1 MLPLPGSPA
10 ETRLGGTPAAGG
22 GAGLRPGS
30 RGSGADDSATTR
42 LDVDDLARVR
52 RTRAPSGG
60 TDAGPAGAPNGT
72 PTAPPPAQQAAG
84 ASSPVRQGPPPPPP
98 PPAAE
103 PGEEQVDD
111 STREAV
117 ARLDDE
123 VLVID
128 EEPLFHLGR
137 CRYLYGR
144 EVIGLPASE
153 ALELGFGGCSW
164 CTPVAAL
171 SEQRGADTRR

>member
-1 MLPLPGSPA
+1 MPGSPA
-10 ETRLGGTPAAGG
+10 ETRLGGTPAAGA
-22 GAGLRPGS
+22 GARSGS

-52 RTRAPSGG
+52 RTRAPSGS
-60 TDAGPAGAPNGT
+60 TDATAAGAPG
-72 PTAPPPAQQAAG
+72 APPPAQQPAG
-84 ASSPVRQGPPPPPP
+84 ASGPARQGPPPPPP
-98 PPAAE
+98 PPPPATE
-103 PGEEQVDD
+103 PDEEQIDD
-111 STREAV
+111 AAREAV
-117 ARLDDE
+117 GRLDDE

-144 EVIGLPASE
+144 EVIPLPASE
-153 ALELGFGGCSW
+153 ALELGFSGCSW

-171 SEQRGADTRR
+171 TEQRGADTRR